1 MFVMIVSFVVFFF
14 INTKVLY
21 LRIISR
27 ILLVPVIAGISYEI
41 IKWAGRHDNWL
52 VKIVSAP
59 GLALQLI
66 TTSEPTDD
74 MIEVAI
80 ASVKAV
86 LEEEPE
92 EE

>member
-1 MFVMIVSFVVFFF
+1 M
-14 INTKVLY
+14 LY
-21 LRIISR
+21 LRVISR

-59 GLALQLI
+59 GLAMQLI
-66 TTSEPTDD
+66 TTKEPDD
-74 MIEVAI
+74 EMLEVAI
-80 ASVKAV
+80 ASLKAV

-92 EE
+92 NK

>member
-1 MFVMIVSFVVFFF
+1 
-14 INTKVLY
+14 
-21 LRIISR
+21 
-27 ILLVPVIAGISYEI
+27 VPVIAGISYEI

>member
-1 MFVMIVSFVVFFF
+1 
-14 INTKVLY
+14 

-66 TTSEPTDD
+66 TTSEPDDD

-80 ASVKAV
+80 ASLKAV

-92 EE
+92 EKTE